1 MKSLKQIEAMI
12 TLLEEVR
19 DEITL
24 YNKFKENGNLNK
36 PSWEYEGKY
45 PSGTYMREN
54 LKTVSRMARKTADNI
69 VLTNYYDK
77 LEKSEE

>member
-12 TLLEEVR
+12 TLLEEVK
-19 DEITL
+19 DEIAL
-24 YNKFKENGNLNK
+24 YNKFKENYDLGK
-36 PSWEYEGKY
+36 APWEYKGRY
-45 PSGTYMREN
+45 PNGAYMREN

-69 VLTNYYDK
+69 VLTNYCKK

>member
-36 PSWEYEGKY
+36 PSWEYKGRY
-45 PSGTYMREN
+45 PNGAYMREN

-69 VLTNYYDK
+69 VLTNYCKK

>member
-12 TLLEEVR
+12 TLLEEVK

-24 YNKFKENGNLNK
+24 YNKFKESGNLNK
-36 PSWEYEGKY
+36 PSWEYEGRY

-69 VLTNYYDK
+69 VLTNYCDK
-77 LEKSEE
+77 LEKGDE

>member
-12 TLLEEVR
+12 TLLEEVK
-19 DEITL
+19 DEIAL
-24 YNKFKENGNLNK
+24 YNKFKENGDLNK
-36 PSWEYEGKY
+36 PSWEYEGRY

-77 LEKSEE
+77 LEKGEE

>member
-12 TLLEEVR
+12 TLLEEVK
-19 DEITL
+19 DEIEL

-36 PSWEYEGKY
+36 PSWEYEGRY
-45 PSGTYMREN
+45 PNGAYMREN

-69 VLTNYYDK
+69 VLTNYCKK

>member
-1 MKSLKQIEAMI
+1 MGKNIIGFFKRKYIK
-12 TLLEEVR
+12 
-19 DEITL
+19 L
-24 YNKFKENGNLNK
+24 YNKFKENGDISR
-36 PSWEYEGKY
+36 PSWAYEGKY

-77 LEKSEE
+77 LEKGEE

>member
-24 YNKFKENGNLNK
+24 YNKFKENGNFNK
-36 PSWEYEGKY
+36 PSWEYKGRY
-45 PSGTYMREN
+45 PKGAYMREN
-54 LKTVSRMARKTADNI
+54 LKTVTEMARKTADNI
-69 VLTNYYDK
+69 VLTNYCKK

>member
-12 TLLEEVR
+12 TLLEEVK
-19 DEITL
+19 DEIAL
-24 YNKFKENGNLNK
+24 YNKFKESGNLNK
-36 PSWEYEGKY
+36 PSWEYEGRC

-69 VLTNYYDK
+69 VLTNYYNK
-77 LEKSEE
+77 LEKGEE

>member
-19 DEITL
+19 DEIAL

-36 PSWEYEGKY
+36 PSWEYEGRY
-45 PSGTYMREN
+45 PNGAYMREN

-77 LEKSEE
+77 LEKGEE

>member
-19 DEITL
+19 DEIAL

-36 PSWEYEGKY
+36 PSWEYEGRY
-45 PSGTYMREN
+45 PNGAYMREN

-69 VLTNYYDK
+69 VLTNYCKK

>member
-24 YNKFKENGNLNK
+24 YNKFKENGNLN
-36 PSWEYEGKY
+36 SNTSYLL
-45 PSGTYMREN
+45 N
-54 LKTVSRMARKTADNI
+54 LL
-69 VLTNYYDK
+69 LT
-77 LEKSEE
+77 